1 MDSVKDDHESENENE
16 NENIILD
23 FLNYNLD
30 KNMQKKIDL
39 LFPVYSAD
47 YMHEDVFDNIGI
59 DEGDMHGEFNNS
71 DANIIKSG
79 ISNASI
85 SNASIS
91 NASIGNA
98 AKSLIQPFSE
108 KEYFLSPHR
117 SSTIAYKI
125 WKDAGLFDYV
135 TKESIDLYLYKYV
148 MLNNKY
154 YYDKGKMHITF
165 YSESGT
171 KYTYTW
177 DSFVHWMMCCARKV
191 EKK

>member
-1 MDSVKDDHESENENE
+1 MDSVKDDHESENE

-71 DANIIKSG
+71 DAT
-79 ISNASI
+79 
-85 SNASIS
+85 
-91 NASIGNA
+91 
-98 AKSLIQPFSE
+98 KSLIQPFSE

-154 YYDKGKMHITF
+154 YYDKNGKMHITF

-191 EKK
+191 EKKDKK